1 MKTRLAFLLL
11 IIAASA
17 FAEEPGHWAEV
28 NGHRMYY
35 ETSGSGRPLL
45 LLHGGGNSIHSSFA
59 KQLDVFAKTR
69 AIIAPEQIGHGHT
82 PDAAGPLTY
91 ARMADDTATLLVQLK
106 LKDVDVIGW
115 SDGGIVALILGVR
128 HPELVR
134 RVVVSGAN
142 FAPEGYFPDDVRQMR
157 AKDVPSPTKITEK
170 LNHLWATSPTS
181 DELNP
186 ELLSGL
192 HRRVLVMAGDHDLIL
207 LDHTIAL
214 YRALPDA
221 RLCILPGT
229 THSTLIQR
237 PEWVNAIVASFLEE
251 Q

>member
-1 MKTRLAFLLL
+1 MKPCLALLL
-11 IIAASA
+11 FFIAVSA
-17 FAEEPGHWAEV
+17 LAAEQGHWAEV

-35 ETSGSGRPLL
+35 ETGGSGRPLL

-59 KQLDVFAKTR
+59 KQLDVFARTH
-69 AIIAPEQIGHGHT
+69 AIVAPEQIGHGHT
-82 PDAAGPLTY
+82 PDVAGPLTY
-91 ARMADDTATLLVQLK
+91 ARMADDTAALLVQLK

-115 SDGGIVALILGVR
+115 SDGGIVALILAVQ

-134 RVVVSGAN
+134 RLVVSGAN

-157 AKDVPSPTKITEK
+157 AKDVASPTTIAQR
-170 LNHLWATSPTS
+170 LNHLWATSPTK

-186 ELLSGL
+186 ELLASL
-192 HRRVLVMAGDHDLIL
+192 HRRVLVMAGDHDLIQ

-214 YRALPDA
+214 YHALPDA

-251 Q
+251 P

>member
-1 MKTRLAFLLL
+1 MKPRLALLL
-11 IIAASA
+11 LFVAASA
-17 FAEEPGHWAEV
+17 VAEGHWTEV

-35 ETSGSGRPLL
+35 ETNGSGRPLL
-45 LLHGGGNSIHSSFA
+45 LLHGGGNSIQGSFA
-59 KQLDVFAKTR
+59 KQLDVFSKTH
-69 AIIAPEQIGHGHT
+69 AIIAPEQVAHGHT
-82 PDAAGPLTY
+82 PDNGGPLTY
-91 ARMADDTATLLVQLK
+91 ARMASDTAALLRKLN
-106 LKDVDVIGW
+106 LKDVDVVGW
-115 SDGGIVALILGVR
+115 SDGGILALMLAVE

-142 FAPEGYFPDDVRQMR
+142 FTPEGYFPDDLRRMR
-157 AKDVPSPTKITEK
+157 GKDVANPSTLDER
-170 LNHLWATSPTS
+170 LNHLWATSPTR

-186 ELLSGL
+186 ALLSGL
-192 HRRVLVMAGDHDLIL
+192 HRRVLVMSGDHDAIV

-229 THSTLIQR
+229 GHGTFIQR
-237 PEWVNAIVASFLEE
+237 PEWVNAIVTAFLDE

>member
-1 MKTRLAFLLL
+1 MKSRLALLL
-11 IIAASA
+11 FFIAASA
-17 FAEEPGHWAEV
+17 LASEQGHWAEV

-59 KQLDVFAKTR
+59 KQLDVFAKTH

-82 PDAAGPLTY
+82 PDVAGPLTY
-91 ARMADDTATLLVQLK
+91 ARMADDTAALLVQLK
-106 LKDVDVIGW
+106 LKDVDVMGW
-115 SDGGIVALILGVR
+115 SDGGIIALILAVQ

-134 RVVVSGAN
+134 RLVVSGAN

-157 AKDVPSPTKITEK
+157 AKDVAPPTTIAQR
-170 LNHLWATSPTS
+170 LNHLWATSPTK

-186 ELLSGL
+186 ELLASL
-192 HRRVLVMAGDHDLIL
+192 HRRVLVMAGDHDLIQ

-214 YRALPDA
+214 YHALPDA

-237 PEWVNAIVASFLEE
+237 PEWVNAIVATFLDEP
-251 Q
+251 

>member
-1 MKTRLAFLLL
+1 MKPRLALLL
-11 IIAASA
+11 FFIAASA
-17 FAEEPGHWAEV
+17 LAEEQGHWAEV

-59 KQLDVFAKTR
+59 KQLDVFAKTH
-69 AIIAPEQIGHGHT
+69 AIVAPEQIGHGHT

-91 ARMADDTATLLVQLK
+91 ARMADDTAALLVQLK

-115 SDGGIVALILGVR
+115 SDGGIIALILAVR

-134 RVVVSGAN
+134 RLVVSGAN

-157 AKDVPSPTKITEK
+157 AKDVASPATIAQR
-170 LNHLWATSPTS
+170 LNHLWATSPTK

-186 ELLSGL
+186 ELLASL
-192 HRRVLVMAGDHDLIL
+192 HRRVLVMAGDHDLIQ

-214 YRALPDA
+214 YHALPDA